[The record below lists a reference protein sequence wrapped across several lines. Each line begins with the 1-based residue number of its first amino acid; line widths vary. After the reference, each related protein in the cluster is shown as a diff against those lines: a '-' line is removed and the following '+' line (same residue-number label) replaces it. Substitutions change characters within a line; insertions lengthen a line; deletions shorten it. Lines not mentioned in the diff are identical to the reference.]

1 MHSSALTDE
10 SGAAVPGAAVTVT
23 QVETNQSRNVV
34 TGEADSYNVPNLA
47 SGTYEIVGSSLHLL
61 PIVAKN
67 PGVMRAGRQP
77 DASDFTLQGELRS
90 LVQKSDGIGPV
101 ANPVTLRLQRAE

>member
-34 TGEADSYNVPNLA
+34 TSEAGSYNVPNLA
-47 SGTYEIVGSSLHLL
+47 SGTYEIVS
-61 PIVAKN
+61 
-67 PGVMRAGRQP
+67 
-77 DASDFTLQGELRS
+77 LQGFQTSRTRDVAVRQGLAAGQTGRS
-90 LVQKSDGIGPV
+90 SQPL
-101 ANPVTLRLQRAE
+101 T